1 MHIVFRFDGHAASRC
16 DLVSIAEEGI
26 RLRLDISHIDGCAD
40 RRTAGAGRR
49 GDGVLHFLDFMRRR
63 ERDILRAILA
73 VAGLPVD
80 LHARIRV
87 CLRDRGEVHHIRRTR
102 KAGIRAARR
111 LQGQIENVFAVL
123 GIQRNLAFGIQLGR
137 LACIGFCVF
146 REIHHGESQSCT
158 AARRADGCAAVAA
171 MKFRRIR
178 RRDGDPICISRAC
191 GSELGIVFR
200 IRFGLR
206 IQHIHADRAIDGRG
220 ACKAARDGRIGD
232 VCRMI
237 CCDADILPRDL
248 RTAIDMRLRIR
259 AHRDGRV
266 CQPDASRTTA
276 ADAAG
281 TGTLLEGGKRL
292 YIRIARGGDIRR
304 LAHMSVCRMRDK
316 SFRSRARDTRR
327 TADAKTC
334 RRCRRVAGILRLY
347 SEAFSANARV
357 VAYIGRS
364 LLLHHFDRR
373 GEAPGCRPAH
383 SPIAAGRCELRRI
396 LRRHGDG
403 TRLYELGFACIR
415 DIFVLLISDIRF
427 RIGRN
432 HMESGCPGAGKCIPR
447 RDRRRNGCQIL
458 FRLGIHADRRRLREL
473 RTVFNGRIGMPLVRL
488 YVCRRADA
496 RAAQVD
502 PKAASQT
509 EETRCILRFYVNALI
524 SCLIVSLADRCIG
537 LLGNDIHRDRAG
549 TGEFRRACRKA
560 HRDGLRRTITIA
572 VLRRPIVCIV
582 RLDRDAVC
590 LDGLFFLCIA
600 RERRLDVRVIH
611 HNCDRRADG
620 RIRDRTRTDTKR
632 RIAVI
637 SGIDRKGPCLHSFA
651 AIHMGIR
658 RRMDPV
664 SARREGRRRLIRQ
677 CAGRDDRCNLARFI
691 RSDGELARLF
701 SFRCPSHFTVF
712 QICLRIAFDEVHT
725 DGCADRGRARG
736 NRHCPCVRVDF
747 SLVLRFDGG
756 GFLRLHRTVLHM
768 CIRLVIHPVQADL
781 PCTGEALRRTAAAR
795 RDVQDHRI
803 ILRTDGEGLVD
814 VFPVLVFF
822 FIAAQGERRPIHIGF
837 VVRRDG
843 VVHEASRKRRSGL
856 GMKIGSDGCRR
867 RADRTVIQTIHT
879 ERIGRDRG
887 RSPTVLF
894 RHDRLRGID
903 DTVHGHIRCGCQ
915 TTLRLSHVILHRAVL
930 TCYPPY
936 MTIRFLREERC
947 IFIGIIHIIDK
958 IFQLDAVFIAVFD
971 RMETGAASLV
981 LHIRLLIVIGDRTRN
996 RGCDDLARVLRGD
1009 IDIVIR
1015 RDIPRDRGF
1024 RITVDVIVR
1033 DGRTDPCAAADADR
1047 ARRLNGLREVFR
1059 GDRDILRRDRR
1070 VSDARLRCIIETVHA
1085 HRCIDR
1091 NGLRRAACRGHRDIE
1106 RACLR
1111 IDICRSLRRD
1121 HRAVIDIGLCV
1132 ILLMHGERRAA
1143 DTCLGCAFHRP
1154 AISIENILEGQLFV
1168 FIFISR
1174 FPEIQRSCAQ
1184 IRLDRTCQIHC
1195 RDVRLA
1201 RDIHVASGIDC
1212 RRRRLRV
1219 IFLSNIRFG
1228 VVVIVHDGDGRRAI
1242 HVVAISRR
1250 LRPAVH
1256 QIGKDGIRIDRVKE
1270 DIQKLI
1276 HGIAALPAR
1285 LPGDD
1290 RLRMDGRISAGLRV
1304 ATDESSRVIS
1314 LFQIRDRRRDGIVL
1328 LRGLILGRCVIL
1340 VRTNNRMA
1348 ARERQ
1353 RIDRERLC
1361 ARRVTCIPARID
1373 AAHLPRHRRRRIIVT
1388 EKKRCRR
1395 IRSHLV
1401 PWFLLLRRLV
1411 RFIEVKVLC
1420 RLACLIFFG
1429 KCFFQFREKFS
1440 HACLDRICRRLER
1453 RIPADAR
1460 CRHRIRRIDAAVFRE
1475 RILRF
1480 DRHIALRVDRARH
1493 IRARFRIR
1501 DPETDREP
1509 QRLPAVRRTRA
1520 QRADGFRTDIHIAL
1534 TCQRRLLSYFCRDVA
1549 RKLCPGE
1556 IQRQPAHRHCAEIYQ
1571 AHLDRIR
1578 AFRGERRILR
1588 GSDRAVIHIDV
1599 RLHVADAHVKPDA
1612 NKIHIERRDIRLCV

>member
-1 MHIVFRFDGHAASRC
+1 M
-16 DLVSIAEEGI
+16 
-26 RLRLDISHIDGCAD
+26 IS
-40 RRTAGAGRR
+40 
-49 GDGVLHFLDFMRRR
+49 
-63 ERDILRAILA
+63 
-73 VAGLPVD
+73 
-80 LHARIRV
+80 
-87 CLRDRGEVHHIRRTR
+87 
-102 KAGIRAARR
+102 
-111 LQGQIENVFAVL
+111 
-123 GIQRNLAFGIQLGR
+123 
-137 LACIGFCVF
+137 
-146 REIHHGESQSCT
+146 
-158 AARRADGCAAVAA
+158 
-171 MKFRRIR
+171 
-178 RRDGDPICISRAC
+178 
-191 GSELGIVFR
+191 
-200 IRFGLR
+200 
-206 IQHIHADRAIDGRG
+206 
-220 ACKAARDGRIGD
+220 
-232 VCRMI
+232 
-237 CCDADILPRDL
+237 
-248 RTAIDMRLRIR
+248 
-259 AHRDGRV
+259 
-266 CQPDASRTTA
+266 
-276 ADAAG
+276 
-281 TGTLLEGGKRL
+281 
-292 YIRIARGGDIRR
+292 
-304 LAHMSVCRMRDK
+304 
-316 SFRSRARDTRR
+316 
-327 TADAKTC
+327 
-334 RRCRRVAGILRLY
+334 
-347 SEAFSANARV
+347 
-357 VAYIGRS
+357 YIGRS

-383 SPIAAGRCELRRI
+383 CPAAAGRRELCRI
-396 LRRHGDG
+396 LRRHGDSA
-403 TRLYELGFACIR
+403 RLCELGLAR
-415 DIFVLLISDIRF
+415 VRNIFVLLISDIRF
-427 RIGRN
+427 RIRRN

-447 RDRRRNGCQIL
+447 RDRRRNGRQVL

-502 PKAASQT
+502 TKAASQT

-524 SCLIVSLADRCIG
+524 SCLIVPFADRCIG
-537 LLGNDIHRDRAG
+537 FLGNDIHRDRAG
-549 TGEFRRACRKA
+549 TGKFRRACRKA
-560 HRDGLRRTITIA
+560 HGDGLRCAVTIA
-572 VLRRPIVCIV
+572 VLRRPIVRIV
-582 RLDRDAVC
+582 CLDRDAVC

-677 CAGRDDRCNLARFI
+677 CAGRDDRCDLARFI
-691 RSDGELARLF
+691 RSDGEPARLF

-725 DGCADRGRARG
+725 DGCADRERARG

-747 SLVLRFDGG
+747 PLVLRFDGG
-756 GFLRLHRTVLHM
+756 GFLRLDRTVLHM
-768 CIRLVIHPVQADL
+768 GIRLVIHPVQADL
-781 PCTGEALRRTAAAR
+781 PRTGESLRVGTAR
-795 RDVQDHRI
+795 RDVQDLRI

-822 FIAAQGERRPIHIGF
+822 FIAAQGERRPLHIGF

-856 GMKIGSDGCRR
+856 GMKIGSDGRRR

-894 RHDRLRGID
+894 RHGRLRGID
-903 DTVHGHIRCGCQ
+903 DTVHGHIRCGRQ

-930 TCYPPY
+930 ICDICN
-936 MTIRFLREERC
+936 MLIRFLTKERC

-971 RMETGAASLV
+971 RMETGAAGLV
-981 LHIRLLIVIGDRTRN
+981 LHIRTLIVISDRTRD
-996 RGCDDLARVLRGD
+996 RGCDDLAGVLRGD

-1047 ARRLNGLREVFR
+1047 ARHLNGLREVFR

-1070 VSDARLRCIIETVHA
+1070 VSDTRLRRIIETVHA

-1091 NGLRRAACRGHRDIE
+1091 DGLRQAARRGHRDIE

-1168 FIFISR
+1168 FIFISC
-1174 FPEIQRSCAQ
+1174 FPEIQRCIAQ
-1184 IRLDRTCQIHC
+1184 IRLDRAGQVHR

-1201 RDIHVASGIDC
+1201 RDIHMASRIDC

-1276 HGIAALPAR
+1276 HGIGALPAR
-1285 LPGDD
+1285 LPRDD
-1290 RLRMDGRISAGLRV
+1290 CLRMDGRISGGLRV
-1304 ATDESSRVIS
+1304 ATDESRCVIS
-1314 LFQIRDRRRDGIVL
+1314 LLQIRDRRRDGIVL

-1340 VRTNNRMA
+1340 VRTNDRMA
-1348 ARERQ
+1348 AGERQ
-1353 RIDRERLC
+1353 RIDRERF
-1361 ARRVTCIPARID
+1361 RTDRVIRMAARID
-1373 AAHLPRHRRRRIIVT
+1373 AAHLPRHRRRRVIVT

-1395 IRSHLV
+1395 IRPQLV
-1401 PWFLLLRRLV
+1401 PWFLLVRRLV
-1411 RFIEVKVLC
+1411 RFIEVKIL
-1420 RLACLIFFG
+1420 RHLAHLVFFG

-1493 IRARFRIR
+1493 IRTRFRIR

-1509 QRLPAVRRTRA
+1509 QRLSAVRRARA
-1520 QRADGFRTDIHIAL
+1520 QRADRFRADIHIAL
-1534 TCQRRLLSYFCRDVA
+1534 AHKRRLLAYLRRDVA
-1549 RKLCPGE
+1549 RKLRPRE
-1556 IQRQPAHRHCAEIYQ
+1556 VQRQPAHRHCTEIYQ

-1612 NKIHIERRDIRLCV
+1612 NKIHIERCDIRLCV

>member
-1 MHIVFRFDGHAASRC
+1 M
-16 DLVSIAEEGI
+16 
-26 RLRLDISHIDGCAD
+26 
-40 RRTAGAGRR
+40 
-49 GDGVLHFLDFMRRR
+49 
-63 ERDILRAILA
+63 
-73 VAGLPVD
+73 
-80 LHARIRV
+80 
-87 CLRDRGEVHHIRRTR
+87 
-102 KAGIRAARR
+102 
-111 LQGQIENVFAVL
+111 
-123 GIQRNLAFGIQLGR
+123 
-137 LACIGFCVF
+137 
-146 REIHHGESQSCT
+146 
-158 AARRADGCAAVAA
+158 
-171 MKFRRIR
+171 
-178 RRDGDPICISRAC
+178 
-191 GSELGIVFR
+191 
-200 IRFGLR
+200 
-206 IQHIHADRAIDGRG
+206 
-220 ACKAARDGRIGD
+220 
-232 VCRMI
+232 
-237 CCDADILPRDL
+237 
-248 RTAIDMRLRIR
+248 
-259 AHRDGRV
+259 
-266 CQPDASRTTA
+266 
-276 ADAAG
+276 
-281 TGTLLEGGKRL
+281 
-292 YIRIARGGDIRR
+292 
-304 LAHMSVCRMRDK
+304 
-316 SFRSRARDTRR
+316 
-327 TADAKTC
+327 
-334 RRCRRVAGILRLY
+334 
-347 SEAFSANARV
+347 
-357 VAYIGRS
+357 
-364 LLLHHFDRR
+364 
-373 GEAPGCRPAH
+373 
-383 SPIAAGRCELRRI
+383 
-396 LRRHGDG
+396 
-403 TRLYELGFACIR
+403 
-415 DIFVLLISDIRF
+415 
-427 RIGRN
+427 
-432 HMESGCPGAGKCIPR
+432 
-447 RDRRRNGCQIL
+447 
-458 FRLGIHADRRRLREL
+458 
-473 RTVFNGRIGMPLVRL
+473 
-488 YVCRRADA
+488 
-496 RAAQVD
+496 
-502 PKAASQT
+502 
-509 EETRCILRFYVNALI
+509 
-524 SCLIVSLADRCIG
+524 
-537 LLGNDIHRDRAG
+537 
-549 TGEFRRACRKA
+549 
-560 HRDGLRRTITIA
+560 
-572 VLRRPIVCIV
+572 
-582 RLDRDAVC
+582 
-590 LDGLFFLCIA
+590 
-600 RERRLDVRVIH
+600 
-611 HNCDRRADG
+611 
-620 RIRDRTRTDTKR
+620 
-632 RIAVI
+632 I
-637 SGIDRKGPCLHSFA
+637 SGIDRKGPCLHGFA

-664 SARREGRRRLIRQ
+664 PARREGRRRLIRQ
-677 CAGRDDRCNLARFI
+677 CAGRDDGCDLARFI

-756 GFLRLHRTVLHM
+756 GFLRLDRTVLHM
-768 CIRLVIHPVQADL
+768 GIRLVIHPVQADL

-795 RDVQDHRI
+795 RDVQDCRI

-894 RHDRLRGID
+894 RHGRLRGID

-930 TCYPPY
+930 ICDICN
-936 MTIRFLREERC
+936 MLIRFLTKERC

-971 RMETGAASLV
+971 RMEAGAAGLV
-981 LHIRLLIVIGDRTRN
+981 LHIRTLIVIGDRTRN

-1033 DGRTDPCAAADADR
+1033 DGRTDTCAAADADR
-1047 ARRLNGLREVFR
+1047 TRRLNGLREVFR

-1070 VSDARLRCIIETVHA
+1070 VSDTRLRRIIETVHA
-1085 HRCIDR
+1085 HRRIDSDR
-1091 NGLRRAACRGHRDIE
+1091 LRRAACRGHRDIE

-1121 HRAVIDIGLCV
+1121 HRTVIDIGLCV

-1174 FPEIQRSCAQ
+1174 FPEIQRSRAQ

-1201 RDIHVASGIDC
+1201 RDIHVSSGIDC

-1219 IFLSNIRFG
+1219 IFLANIRFG
-1228 VVVIVHDGDGRRAI
+1228 VVVIVHDGDGRRTI

-1304 ATDESSRVIS
+1304 ATDESRCVIS
-1314 LFQIRDRRRDGIVL
+1314 LLQIRDRRRDGIVL

-1340 VRTNNRMA
+1340 VRTNDRMA

-1353 RIDRERLC
+1353 RIDRERFRTDRFIRM
-1361 ARRVTCIPARID
+1361 AARID

-1420 RLACLIFFG
+1420 RLTCLIFFG

-1509 QRLPAVRRTRA
+1509 QRLSAVRRARA
-1520 QRADGFRTDIHIAL
+1520 QRADRFRADIHIAL
-1534 TCQRRLLSYFCRDVA
+1534 ACQRRLLSYLRRDVA
-1549 RKLCPGE
+1549 RKLRPRE
-1556 IQRQPAHRHCAEIYQ
+1556 VQRQPAHRHCAEIYQ

-1599 RLHVADAHVKPDA
+1599 RLHVTDAHVKPDA

>member
-1 MHIVFRFDGHAASRC
+1 MPC
-16 DLVSIAEEGI
+16 
-26 RLRLDISHIDGCAD
+26 
-40 RRTAGAGRR
+40 
-49 GDGVLHFLDFMRRR
+49 GD
-63 ERDILRAILA
+63 RDILRAMLA
-73 VAGLPVD
+73 VAGLLVD

-123 GIQRNLAFGIQLGR
+123 GSQRNLAFGIQFGR

-146 REIHHGESQSCT
+146 REIRHGERKTCT

-232 VCRMI
+232 ICRMI

-266 CQPDASRTTA
+266 CQPDAHCTA
-276 ADAAG
+276 ATDAAG
-281 TGTLLEGGKRL
+281 TGALLEGGNRL
-292 YIRIARGGDIRR
+292 HVRIARGGDIRR
-304 LAHMSVCRMRDK
+304 PAYMSVCRMRDK
-316 SFRSRARDTRR
+316 SLRSRACDTRR

-334 RRCRRVAGILRLY
+334 RRCRRVTGILRLY
-347 SEAFSANARV
+347 SEAFPANARV
-357 VAYIGRS
+357 ISYIGRS

-383 SPIAAGRCELRRI
+383 CPAAAGRRELCRI
-396 LRRHGDG
+396 LRRHGDSA
-403 TRLYELGFACIR
+403 RLCELGLAR
-415 DIFVLLISDIRF
+415 VRNIFVLLISDIRF
-427 RIGRN
+427 RISRN

-502 PKAASQT
+502 TKAASQT

-524 SCLIVSLADRCIG
+524 SCLIVPFADRCIG
-537 LLGNDIHRDRAG
+537 FLGNDIHRDRAG

-560 HRDGLRRTITIA
+560 HGDGLRCAVTIA
-572 VLRRPIVCIV
+572 VLRRPIVRIV

-677 CAGRDDRCNLARFI
+677 CAGRDDRCDLARFI

-756 GFLRLHRTVLHM
+756 GLFRLDRTVLHM
-768 CIRLVIHPVQADL
+768 RIRLVIHPVQADL

-795 RDVQDHRI
+795 RDVQDRRI
-803 ILRTDGEGLVD
+803 ILRTDGEGFID
-814 VFPVLVFF
+814 VLPVLVFS
-822 FIAAQGERRPIHIGF
+822 FIAAEGKRRPVHIGF

-856 GMKIGSDGCRR
+856 GMKIGSDGRRR

-894 RHDRLRGID
+894 RHGRLRGID

-930 TCYPPY
+930 ICDICN
-936 MTIRFLREERC
+936 MLIRFLTKERC

-971 RMETGAASLV
+971 RMETGAAGLV
-981 LHIRLLIVIGDRTRN
+981 LHIRTLIVISDRTRD
-996 RGCDDLARVLRGD
+996 RGCDDLAGVLRGD
-1009 IDIVIR
+1009 IDVVIR

-1024 RITVDVIVR
+1024 RITIDVIVR

-1047 ARRLNGLREVFR
+1047 ARHLNGLREVFR

-1070 VSDARLRCIIETVHA
+1070 VSNARLRRIIETVHA
-1085 HRCIDR
+1085 HRRIDSDR
-1091 NGLRRAACRGHRDIE
+1091 LRRAACRSHRDIE

-1111 IDICRSLRRD
+1111 IDICRSLRCD
-1121 HRAVIDIGLCV
+1121 HCAVIDIGLCV

-1143 DTCLGCAFHRP
+1143 DACLGCVVHRP
-1154 AISIENILEGQLFV
+1154 AIFIENVLEAQ
-1168 FIFISR
+1168 
-1174 FPEIQRSCAQ
+1174 FPEIQRCRAQ
-1184 IRLDRTCQIHC
+1184 KRLDRACQIHC

-1201 RDIHVASGIDC
+1201 RDIHIASGIDC

-1219 IFLSNIRFG
+1219 IFLANIRFG

-1242 HVVAISRR
+1242 HVVAISCR

-1276 HGIAALPAR
+1276 HGIGALPAR
-1285 LPGDD
+1285 LPWND

-1304 ATDESSRVIS
+1304 ATDESGRVIS

-1328 LRGLILGRCVIL
+1328 LRGLILGRCIIL
-1340 VRTNNRMA
+1340 VRTNDRVA
-1348 ARERQ
+1348 AGERQ

-1361 ARRVTCIPARID
+1361 ARRVTRSPARID
-1373 AAHLPRHRRRRIIVT
+1373 AAHLPRHRRCRIIVT

-1411 RFIEVKVLC
+1411 RFIEVKVL
-1420 RLACLIFFG
+1420 RHLTHLVFFG
-1429 KCFFQFREKFS
+1429 KCFFQLREEILKAS
-1440 HACLDRICRRLER
+1440 LDRICRRLER

-1520 QRADGFRTDIHIAL
+1520 QRADGFRTDIHIPLAHDL
-1534 TCQRRLLSYFCRDVA
+1534 RLLAYLRRDVA
-1549 RKLCPGE
+1549 LHLRPGE
-1556 IQRQPAHRHCAEIYQ
+1556 IQRQPAHRHGAEIYQ

-1612 NKIHIERRDIRLCV
+1612 NKIYIERRDIRLCV

>member
-1 MHIVFRFDGHAASRC
+1 MPC
-16 DLVSIAEEGI
+16 
-26 RLRLDISHIDGCAD
+26 
-40 RRTAGAGRR
+40 
-49 GDGVLHFLDFMRRR
+49 GD
-63 ERDILRAILA
+63 RDILRAILA
-73 VAGLPVD
+73 VAGLLID

-87 CLRDRGEVHHIRRTR
+87 CLRDRGEIHHIRRTR
-102 KAGIRAARR
+102 EADIGAARR
-111 LQGQIENVFAVL
+111 LQGQIENIFAAL

-178 RRDGDPICISRAC
+178 CRDGDPIRISRAC
-191 GSELGIVFR
+191 GSELGMVFR

-232 VCRMI
+232 ICRMI

-266 CQPDASRTTA
+266 CQPDAHCTA
-276 ADAAG
+276 ATDAAG
-281 TGTLLEGGKRL
+281 TGALLEGGNRL
-292 YIRIARGGDIRR
+292 HVRIAQGGDIRR
-304 LAHMSVCRMRDK
+304 PAYMSVCRMRDK
-316 SFRSRARDTRR
+316 SLRSRACDTRR

-334 RRCRRVAGILRLY
+334 RRCFRLAGILCLY
-347 SEAFSANARV
+347 SEAFPANARV
-357 VAYIGRS
+357 ISYIGSRF
-364 LLLHHFDRR
+364 LMYHFDCC
-373 GEAPGCRPAH
+373 GETAGTCPAH
-383 SPIAAGRCELRRI
+383 SPAAAGGRELRRI
-396 LRRHGDG
+396 FRRHGDSA
-403 TRLYELGFACIR
+403 RLYELGLARVR

-427 RIGRN
+427 RISRN
-432 HMESGCPGAGKCIPR
+432 HMESGCPGTSKCIPR
-447 RDRRRNGCQIL
+447 RDRRRNGRQVL
-458 FRLGIHADRRRLREL
+458 FRLSIHADRRCLREL
-473 RTVFNGRIGMPLVRL
+473 RTVFDGCIGMPLVRL
-488 YVCRRADA
+488 HVSRRADA

-502 PKAASQT
+502 PQT
-509 EETRCILRFYVNALI
+509 AGQAEEARCILRFYVNALI

-549 TGEFRRACRKA
+549 TGKFRRACRKA
-560 HRDGLRRTITIA
+560 HGDGLRCAVTIA
-572 VLRRPIVCIV
+572 VLRRPIVRIV

-590 LDGLFFLCIA
+590 LDGLFFLCISG
-600 RERRLDVRVIH
+600 ERCLDVRVVH
-611 HNCDRRADG
+611 HDCDRRTDG
-620 RIRDRTRTDTKR
+620 RIRDRARTDADR

-637 SGIDRKGPCLHSFA
+637 SGIDRKGPCLHGFA

-677 CAGRDDRCNLARFI
+677 CAGRDDGCDLARFI

-756 GFLRLHRTVLHM
+756 GLFRLDRTVLHM
-768 CIRLVIHPVQADL
+768 RIRLVIHPVQADL

-795 RDVQDHRI
+795 RDVQDRRI

-843 VVHEASRKRRSGL
+843 VVHEASRKRRSGI
-856 GMKIGSDGCRR
+856 GVKIGSDGRRR
-867 RADRTVIQTIHT
+867 RADRTVILTVHT

-887 RSPTVLF
+887 RSPAFLF
-894 RHDRLRGID
+894 RHGRLRRIR

-915 TTLRLSHVILHRAVL
+915 TPLRLRYIVLHRAVL

-958 IFQLDAVFIAVFD
+958 IFELDAVFIAVFD
-971 RMETGAASLV
+971 RMETGAAGLV
-981 LHIRLLIVIGDRTRN
+981 LHIRTLIVISDRTRD
-996 RGCDDLARVLRGD
+996 RGCDDLARILRGD
-1009 IDIVIR
+1009 IDVVR
-1015 RDIPRDRGF
+1015 CRDIPRDRGF
-1024 RITVDVIVR
+1024 RITIDVVVR
-1033 DGRTDPCAAADADR
+1033 DGRTDPCAATDTDR

-1070 VSDARLRCIIETVHA
+1070 VSDARLRRIIETVHA
-1085 HRCIDR
+1085 HGRIDSDR
-1091 NGLRRAACRGHRDIE
+1091 LRRAACRSHRDIE

-1143 DTCLGCAFHRP
+1143 NACLGCVVHRP
-1154 AISIENILEGQLFV
+1154 AIFIENVLEAQ
-1168 FIFISR
+1168 
-1174 FPEIQRSCAQ
+1174 FPEIQRCRAQ
-1184 IRLDRTCQIHC
+1184 KRLDRAGKVHR

-1201 RDIHVASGIDC
+1201 RDIHIASGIDC
-1212 RRRRLRV
+1212 RRRLRV
-1219 IFLSNIRFG
+1219 IFLANIRFG
-1228 VVVIVHDGDGRRAI
+1228 VVVIVHDGDGRRTI

-1256 QIGKDGIRIDRVKE
+1256 QIRKDGIRIDRVKE

-1276 HGIAALPAR
+1276 HGIGALPAR
-1285 LPGDD
+1285 LPWND

-1304 ATDESSRVIS
+1304 ATDESGRVIF
-1314 LFQIRDRRRDGIVL
+1314 LLQIRDRRRDGIVL
-1328 LRGLILGRCVIL
+1328 LRGLILGRCIIL
-1340 VRTNNRMA
+1340 VRTDNRMA
-1348 ARERQ
+1348 AGERQ
-1353 RIDRERLC
+1353 RIDRERFRTRL
-1361 ARRVTCIPARID
+1361 VTRIPARID

-1401 PWFLLLRRLV
+1401 PWFLLVRRLV

-1420 RLACLIFFG
+1420 RLTCLIFFG

-1520 QRADGFRTDIHIAL
+1520 QRADGFRADIHIAL
-1534 TCQRRLLSYFCRDVA
+1534 ACQRRVLSYLRRDVA
-1549 RKLCPGE
+1549 LHLRPGE
-1556 IQRQPAHRHCAEIYQ
+1556 IQRQPAHRHGAEIYQ

-1588 GSDRAVIHIDV
+1588 GGDRAVVHIDV